1 MDDNFPNQ
9 LRKQFS
15 IDRVL
20 ENPGF
25 VAAVYVNERDHAADI
40 IEEQQKRIESLE
52 AALRESYKFEET
64 LMRISH
70 LADQHPVF
78 DDALKAYTRCA
89 SIARAALAVEKK
101 DG

>member
-40 IEEQQKRIESLE
+40 IEDQQKRIEQLE
-52 AALRESYKFEET
+52 AALR
-64 LMRISH
+64 RISDDGNWGPDGCWD
-70 LADQHPVF
+70 ADSYP
-78 DDALKAYTRCA
+78 DE
-89 SIARAALAVEKK
+89 IARAALGEEEE
-101 DG
+101 DDD

>member
-1 MDDNFPNQ
+1 MDNFPNQ

-40 IEEQQKRIESLE
+40 IEDQQKRIEELE
-52 AALRESYKFEET
+52 AALRIIVAMTPDPEFGT
-64 LMRISH
+64 LPIE
-70 LADQHPVF
+70 
-78 DDALKAYTRCA
+78 
-89 SIARAALAVEKK
+89 IAIKVAHAALGEKK
-101 DG
+101 DD

>member
-1 MDDNFPNQ
+1 MSDDLVKR
-9 LRKQFS
+9 LRELTQCLNVDLA
-15 IDRVL
+15 IGA
-20 ENPGF
+20 E
-25 VAAVYVNERDHAADI
+25 AAD
-40 IEEQQKRIESLE
+40 RIEQLE

-89 SIARAALAVEKK
+89 SIARAALAGEKK